1 MTDTL
6 LLWRG
11 SWFPDI
17 IRLPVCFLWGDGPA
31 CTNDKGAF
39 PVTDRSGITID
50 EVKIRRVNNES
61 LGTVGFLCAPEH
73 GSNLPSVDAI
83 DAAIADIRFPG
94 YPDQRFHAVRV
105 SKGAAIYAHPVMGTK
120 IAATFAA
127 EIADAI
133 APLGFTGTITACT
146 DRLGPRPKGRSS
158 YSAAIC
164 SVETALDNDEPPL
177 LFRTV
182 KKNLDR
188 WAVGNPTFIEI
199 VDRLAAWAADNA
211 TGPVLAGIYFTMSE
225 CEPHQ
230 VAEVLTRCCEDVGW
244 ADLRFPTADG
254 DRAIG
259 FSKEGWIL
267 AHTEIKKDRDDTGQ
281 SLMNLLTDLAPL
293 YDYAQMTRTGFGS
306 PSPMSV
312 MIQRGVPIPGDRE
325 LQTSHSLVKTSIPG
339 IFAVQV
345 LGPGVSDLKPAD
357 RWRITPLQ
365 AGRRMF
371 TIDKL
376 SDWWA
381 APEGPSWMR
390 PTSEPPTDD
399 LRFLRET
406 NRAILFKSARP

>member
-1 MTDTL
+1 M
-6 LLWRG
+6 
-11 SWFPDI
+11 
-17 IRLPVCFLWGDGPA
+17 
-31 CTNDKGAF
+31 NDSLA
-39 PVTDRSGITID
+39 TIG
-50 EVKIRRVNNES
+50 
-61 LGTVGFLCAPEH
+61 LLCAPKDR
-73 GSNLPSVDAI
+73 SDLPSVDAI

-105 SKGAAIYAHPVMGTK
+105 SKGAAIYAHPVMGAK
-120 IAATFAA
+120 IAAAFAS

-164 SVETALDNDEPPL
+164 SVEAALDNDEPPV
-177 LFRTV
+177 LFRTL

-188 WAVGNPTFIEI
+188 WAIGNPTFKEI
-199 VDRLAAWAADNA
+199 VDRLAVWAADTA

-254 DRAIG
+254 DRQIG
-259 FSKEGWIL
+259 FSREGWIL
-267 AHTEIKKDRDDTGQ
+267 AHTEIKKGRDDAGQ
-281 SLMNLLTDLAPL
+281 SLINLLTDLSPL

-312 MIQRGVPIPGDRE
+312 MIQSGVPVPEDRE
-325 LQTSHSLVKTSIPG
+325 LQTSHSLVKTSVPG

-345 LGPGVSDLKPAD
+345 LGPGIPDLRPAD

-371 TIDKL
+371 TIDNK

-390 PTSEPPTDD
+390 PTSEPPPDD
-399 LRFLRET
+399 LRFLREA
-406 NRAILFKSARP
+406 NRSILFESGRD